1 MKYKDSRLFAN
12 STGLADA
19 YCSNLTLVLRNQV
32 KEQRDNTKAGK
43 NIQKHSQKTSKTQT
57 QPLSEGTPDSQRSLY
72 RMTIDFRAINQ
83 VTLNEKT
90 SQLPSLQSIEANLH
104 NALVSTIDLSNCYP
118 SIEIEE
124 NSRNFFNF
132 YVEHEVW
139 HHARLPQGWSASL
152 AIAQRAVPPRSFDPE
167 SSRTAIYP

>member
-1 MKYKDSRLFAN
+1 MQTAPRNRILPESCKQDLLKYKDSGLFAN

-72 RMTIDFRAINQ
+72 RMTINFRAINQ

-90 SQLPSLQSIEANLH
+90 SQLPSLQSIEANFH
-104 NALVSTIDLSNCYP
+104 NP
-118 SIEIEE
+118 
-124 NSRNFFNF
+124 
-132 YVEHEVW
+132 
-139 HHARLPQGWSASL
+139 WSAL
-152 AIAQRAVPPRSFDPE
+152 L
-167 SSRTAIYP
+167 T